1 MMPNIYAML
10 KNYVIEREK
19 EIPEEYRKE
28 IEKRLT
34 SVNK

>member
-1 MMPNIYAML
+1 MPNIYAMV
-10 KNYVIEREK
+10 KNHVIEREE
-19 EIPEEYRKE
+19 EIPEEYRKK